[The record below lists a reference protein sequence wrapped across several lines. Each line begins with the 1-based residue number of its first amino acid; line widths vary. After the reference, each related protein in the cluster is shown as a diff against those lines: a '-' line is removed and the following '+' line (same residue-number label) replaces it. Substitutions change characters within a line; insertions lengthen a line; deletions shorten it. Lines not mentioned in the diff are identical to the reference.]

1 MTREIVSQIGGR
13 SRQWQA
19 PVFVA
24 GVAALALVGF
34 ARPMWHISDSQK
46 LDRLL
51 SEAREALGDSP
62 PNLKKAQESVETALH
77 RAEQFPARMAEA
89 QYLAGEVS
97 SRLADRS
104 VPSESAPLWAKA
116 RLHLEEAAKGEVP
129 DKDRSR
135 FLYELGRARFHTNA
149 PAPQVIDCL
158 VPTVESVA
166 DDRAEGYRMLT
177 DSYLRLTP
185 PNLQAA
191 LDVNKKQLDLPLID
205 EKLLAPAR
213 LLRGKL
219 FLQLHQPS
227 EALKVLARIDK
238 TTPGSYAEAR
248 QLRAQ
253 SCQQDKLYPEA
264 ARLWEEILNDPG
276 QVRPTSLDQVHY
288 SLGECYDRL
297 ERQADSVANWE
308 KAGQE
313 GGQGA
318 QASSM

>member
-1 MTREIVSQIGGR
+1 MTREIVSQSGGR
-13 SRQWQA
+13 SRQWQV

-34 ARPMWHISDSQK
+34 ARPMWHISDSQR

-62 PNLKKAQESVETALH
+62 PNIKKAQESVETALH

-104 VPSESAPLWAKA
+104 APSESAPLWAKA
-116 RLHLEEAAKGEVP
+116 RLHLEEAAQGEVP
-129 DKDRSR
+129 EKDHAR

-191 LDVNKKQLDLPLID
+191 LDVNKKQLDLPQID

-219 FLQLHQPS
+219 FLQLHQPG
-227 EALKVLARIDK
+227 EARKVLARINA
-238 TTPGSYAEAR
+238 TTPGIYAEAR
-248 QLRAQ
+248 LLRAE
-253 SCQQDKLYPEA
+253 SCQQEKLYEEA
-264 ARLWEEILNDPG
+264 IRLWEEISADTG
-276 QVRPTSLDQVHY
+276 QARPAPMDRVHC
-288 SLGECYDRL
+288 SLGECYQQLNRP
-297 ERQADSVANWE
+297 ADAIA
-308 KAGQE
+308 KRT
-313 GGQGA
+313 
-318 QASSM
+318 